1 MITAGEPQE
10 FIPLGREHL
19 KVHPGDVYLSIE
31 NVPAAPAAN
40 DHSLTR
46 DLLKALRGVS
56 LKDQAEEHW
65 FLKENINDDA
75 EEEFYWNGK
84 TVIWSKS
91 SGHGVK
97 KVQKSFTMENNVL
110 QVLWTEFRI
119 RSCKPRIMDAVI
131 EMETENHEA
140 LCGVCVVENSA
151 VSVFATN
158 GEDYIV
164 STPFEVLRAWTS
176 RYGIIF
182 ERNLAVE
189 KKENVSKQ
197 NQVDDL
203 PVIFSMMHPL
213 DDIAPVIKRRISAN
227 IVHINYFCDSSE
239 DIVFCCSDPS
249 LVMTYNKKGFHSIWK
264 LRTTTFQEADYACSK
279 IQMTTPIKT
288 NNTSAVSASKSSKSK
303 LNIST
308 QTPSLNAS
316 SPYHSYHSSRVASP
330 ASMQGR
336 SFSPGVSHLTHMA
349 TLSRSQ
355 PPSLTNS
362 LSHPH
367 GFTPLSAPSRSSFS
381 ASQETD
387 VCKFME
393 PLAPDICFDHEW
405 STDLS
410 CIGHQE
416 KASKVFLSKDI
427 TGHSYLCYFLKEQ
440 QSLQLIKFEE
450 NKSTKQWIFGSIS
463 SISTLDAEAL
473 PDLDLI
479 ITVDANFTLTLYT
492 GTVKICKV
500 HVADIF
506 GPINDVLTL
515 SNPLPPISYTTP
527 KRTSFIA
534 STRPP
539 SATSTKFGDESQILS
554 PVPMIIEEPIKSVL
568 NEEMSFFQVGPIKG
582 IRDSVRSRVTLETS
596 AGYYRLQIPEITVSK
611 TVSKC
616 LKALKYALPR
626 DIYTQVFI
634 KWYSSRNAPGPNDM
648 DTRSELNVFLLS
660 LLGLIGFDNDRIV
673 LGDCIKSHS
682 NVPAQVKKLKTHEK
696 GCDDDW
702 YHIMSL
708 NNHKQNVEFKFLNE
722 ASIQY
727 SPVEDICLFNDSAL
741 LFPYI
746 AHVLFAIHLVYEDC
760 KLDITL
766 WNDLCQMCSFLCELA
781 RELRQYKYLDHYW
794 QDFPEQ
800 FKSVNKHFIIS
811 EVDIQKVLY
820 PSYFAAPP
828 SIYHYINT
836 CLTSSI
842 AEPFP
847 YIPNV
852 TRMLHGIV
860 LVFAVLTSLENPV
873 FRIKDYLSDVTGLG
887 VKEDEVVNDS
897 LLSSCYSISYNP
909 KKAAVY
915 LITKLGFT
923 IKDINSLPIGLAL
936 PIKDALLNCWHEP
949 SGLWSKDMFDLIGR
963 RDLSSLQTPEKVK
976 VLPQPTKSKHE
987 HGKNS
992 SKDNFEDGLHHLDL
1006 EVLRLRFDQDH
1017 RVHDVFQML
1026 QSSKPVQISLV
1037 QRPEVSDHEFIEEQ
1051 ERHLYNLCIRTMA
1064 ATVGRG
1070 MFTLRAYNPVVTEA
1084 LPIPKLCLTG
1094 RAPPRNTTVDLSHID
1109 VPPNMNMWPLFH
1121 NGVAAG
1127 LSISLS
1133 ASKIDS
1139 TWMVYNKPR
1148 SSSSDTPTEHAGFL
1162 MALGLNG
1169 HLSRLSTLSIHD
1181 YLCKGHELTSVGI
1194 LLGVSAAK
1202 RGTMDLSATK
1212 LLSIH
1217 IEALLPPTSTE
1228 LDVAPAVQVAAVMG
1242 LGLLYQ
1248 GSGHHHMAEVLLGEI
1263 GRPPGPE
1270 MEHSID
1276 RESYSLAAGLALGL
1290 ITLGKGKEMSG
1301 VADFPMADQLYHYM
1315 VGGHKR
1321 PLTGIHKEKHKSPS
1335 YQIREGD
1342 NVNVDVTS
1350 PGATLAL
1357 GMMFFN
1363 TDNHAI
1369 ADWMTAPDTQFLLD
1383 MVRPD
1388 FLLLRTVSKGLILW
1402 TSIHPSVKWIE
1413 SHLPD
1418 IVSKHAFQR
1427 GVTNADVDYETMS
1440 QAYCNIIAG
1449 GCFCL
1454 GLKFAGSANAEAFE
1468 TLMQYAKHF
1477 LSLSRK
1483 HVGDQAGEQAGRS
1496 TIETCLNVVVLSL
1509 AMVMAGT
1516 GDLDVIRI
1524 CRHLRSRISQAAS
1537 YVLYGSHMVTHMA
1550 LGLLF
1555 LGGGRFTLSTT
1566 PLSIGAMICAFFPK
1580 FPQHSNDNRYH
1591 LQAFY
1596 HLYVLAVEP
1605 RLIVPR
1611 LIDSNKP
1618 VYINIKVTFK
1628 DTPYYEN
1635 AEFAV
1640 KAPCILPELKF
1651 LKRVVI
1657 EDPRYW
1663 PIVFDCD
1670 ENWDVLRNLLEN
1682 GGTLHV
1688 MQNAGCLP
1696 YSEDPQGFRSL
1707 LAQSYIW
1714 NNVHAWNIKNVQ
1726 ISDFSSDPVAL
1737 KFASCFLSP
1746 PSSAEEEKEWQQ
1758 KICGFLFECASLE
1771 KMEALPICVSMIQM
1785 AKLGNF
1791 NGHTF
1796 DLWQIKMVSAYEN
1809 WIKRYSS
1816 CYKDTLMLL
1825 RPDFGFSVS
1834 SVVERSIKKASI
1846 GLKNHLLQYITQN
1859 WTPVN
1864 NTLPDYPSALVGFI
1878 LLHDLKGVNSPNL
1891 QSIGEVN
1898 LPALYDHLRNF
1909 NLSTSSVMS
1918 VLSVLS
1924 S

>member
-19 KVHPGDVYLSIE
+19 KVHPGDVYLPIE
-31 NVPAAPAAN
+31 NVPAAPSTN

-46 DLLKALRGVS
+46 DLLKALRGVT
-56 LKDQAEEHW
+56 LKDQTEEHW
-65 FLKENINDDA
+65 FLKENPDDDS

-91 SGHGVK
+91 NGHGVRR
-97 KVQKSFTMENNVL
+97 VQKSFTMESNVL

-119 RSCKPRIMDAVI
+119 RSCKPRIVDSAI
-131 EMETENHEA
+131 EMEDTGHDA
-140 LCGVCVVENSA
+140 LSGICIVENSA
-151 VSVFATN
+151 LSVFATS
-158 GEDYIV
+158 GEDFTV
-164 STPFEVLRAWTS
+164 TTPFQVLRAWTS
-176 RYGIIF
+176 KYGVIL
-182 ERNLAVE
+182 ERNLTLDRR
-189 KKENVSKQ
+189 ENAAKQ
-197 NQVDDL
+197 NQVDNL

-213 DDIAPVIKRRISAN
+213 DDIAPVIKRKVNGTA
-227 IVHINYFCDSSE
+227 VEINYFCDSSE
-239 DIVFCCSDPS
+239 DIVFCSSNPS
-249 LVMTYNKKGFHSIWK
+249 FIMTYNKKGYHSVWK
-264 LRTTTFQEADYACSK
+264 LRTSTFQEADFACTN
-279 IQMTTPIKT
+279 IQMSTPCKSG
-288 NNTSAVSASKSSKSK
+288 NTPVASVSTKSK
-303 LNIST
+303 LNISS
-308 QTPSLNAS
+308 QTPSGNVG
-316 SPYHSYHSSRVASP
+316 SPYHTYSSRVASP
-330 ASMQGR
+330 ATR

-355 PPSLTNS
+355 PPSITSN
-362 LSHPH
+362 LSHPQN
-367 GFTPLSAPSRSSFS
+367 FTPLSTSRSSL
-381 ASQETD
+381 ALAQTND

-405 STDLS
+405 STDS
-410 CIGHQE
+410 SSTGHQE

-427 TGHSYLCYFLKEQ
+427 TGHNFLCYFLKDQ
-440 QSLQLIKFEE
+440 HVLQLVKFEE
-450 NKSTKQWIFGSIS
+450 IDFTKQWIFGSTF
-463 SISTLDAEAL
+463 SISALDAEVL
-473 PDLDLI
+473 PDLNLI
-479 ITVDANFTLTLYT
+479 IIVDINFTLSLYT
-492 GTVKICKV
+492 GTIKICKV

-506 GPINDVLTL
+506 GPANDILSL
-515 SNPLPPISYTTP
+515 SNPITTSFATP
-527 KRTSFIA
+527 KRPSLIS

-539 SATSTKFGDESQILS
+539 SASSTRFGDEILS
-554 PVPMIIEEPIKSVL
+554 PVPMIIEEPNKNVL
-568 NEEMSFFQVGPIKG
+568 SEEMSFFQVGPIKSV
-582 IRDSVRSRVTLETS
+582 RDCVRSRVTLET
-596 AGYYRLQIPEITVSK
+596 AIGYYRLQIPEITVSK

-616 LKALKYALPR
+616 LQALKYILPR
-626 DIYTQVFI
+626 DVYTQIFI
-634 KWYSSRNAPGPNDM
+634 KWYCSRNAPGPSDM
-648 DTRSELNVFLLS
+648 DTKSELNVFLMS
-660 LLGLIGFDNDRIV
+660 LLGMIGFDIDRII
-673 LGDCIKSHS
+673 LGDCIRNISSH
-682 NVPAQVKKLKTHEK
+682 PAQVKKMKTHEK
-696 GCDDDW
+696 GCDEDW
-702 YHIMSL
+702 SHLMFS
-708 NNHKQNVEFKFLNE
+708 NHHRQFIEFKFLGRTPPLHKQPP
-722 ASIQY
+722 A
-727 SPVEDICLFNDSAL
+727 DIILFNDSAL
-741 LFPYI
+741 LFPYM
-746 AHVLFAIHLVYEDC
+746 AHVLFALHLIYEDC
-760 KLDITL
+760 KLDVSL
-766 WNDLCQMCSFLCELA
+766 WNDLSQMCSFLSELA

-800 FKSVNKHFIIS
+800 FASVNKTFIIP
-811 EVDIQKVLY
+811 DGDLQKVHH
-820 PSYFAAPP
+820 PSFFSAVP
-828 SIYHYINT
+828 SIYKCIKE
-836 CLTSSI
+836 CLLFG
-842 AEPFP
+842 AVDPFP

-860 LVFAVLTSLENPV
+860 LVYALLTSVEKPV
-873 FRIKDYLSDVTGLG
+873 SCVKNYLTQISGLG
-887 VKEDEVVNDS
+887 VKEEEAISDS
-897 LLSSCYSISYNP
+897 VLSSCYTISSNP
-909 KKAAVY
+909 KKAAVF

-949 SGLWSKDMFDLIGR
+949 SGLWTKDVFDLIGR
-963 RDLSSLQTPEKVK
+963 RDLSSLQSSEKNRI
-976 VLPQPTKSKHE
+976 LPQPSKSKQD
-987 HGKNS
+987 HGKSNVA
-992 SKDNFEDGLHHLDL
+992 KDNFEDGLHHLDL
-1006 EVLRLRFDQDH
+1006 EVLRLRFGQDH

-1026 QSSKPVQISLV
+1026 QSSKPVQIALV

-1070 MFTLRAYNPVVTEA
+1070 MFTLRAYNPVVTET

-1127 LSISLS
+1127 LSISLN

-1148 SSSSDTPTEHAGFL
+1148 SSSNDSPTEHAGFL

-1181 YLCKGHELTSVGI
+1181 YLCKGHELISVGI

-1357 GMMFFN
+1357 GMMFFD
-1363 TDNHAI
+1363 TDNQAI
-1369 ADWMTAPDTQFLLD
+1369 AEWMTAPDTQFLLD

-1388 FLLLRTVSKGLILW
+1388 FLLLRTISKGLILW
-1402 TSIHPSVKWIE
+1402 SSIHPSMKWVE
-1413 SHLPD
+1413 SHLPE

-1427 GVTNADVDYETMS
+1427 GITHADVDYETMS

-1449 GCFCL
+1449 GCFCV

-1468 TLMQYAKHF
+1468 TLMYYAKHF

-1483 HVGDQAGEQAGRS
+1483 HVGEQAGRS

-1555 LGGGRFTLSTT
+1555 LGGGRFTLSTS
-1566 PLSIGAMICAFFPK
+1566 PLSIGALVCAFFPK

-1605 RLIVPR
+1605 RLIIPR

-1618 VYINIKVTFK
+1618 VYVNIKVKFK
-1628 DTPYYEN
+1628 DTPFYQN
-1635 AEFAV
+1635 AEFTV

-1651 LKRVVI
+1651 LKRVII
-1657 EDPRYW
+1657 EDSRYW

-1670 ENWDVLRNLLEN
+1670 ENWDVLCNLLEN

-1688 MQNAGCLP
+1688 MQSAGCLP

-1714 NNVHAWNIKNVQ
+1714 NNVHAWNIKKNVQ
-1726 ISDFSSDPVAL
+1726 ISNFSSDPVAL
-1737 KFASCFLSP
+1737 KFASCFLAPAATS
-1746 PSSAEEEKEWQQ
+1746 EQEKEWQQ
-1758 KICGFLFECASLE
+1758 KMCGFLFECASLE
-1771 KMEALPICVSMIQM
+1771 KMEALPICVAMIQM
-1785 AKLGNF
+1785 SKIINF
-1791 NGHTF
+1791 TYHTF
-1796 DLWQIKMVSAYEN
+1796 DLWQIKMVSAYEK

-1816 CYKDTLMLL
+1816 QYNDTLMLL
-1825 RPDFGFSVS
+1825 RPDFGLSIS
-1834 SVVERSIKKASI
+1834 SSIERSAKQAVK
-1846 GLKNHLLQYITQN
+1846 GMKNYLLQYINQN
-1859 WTPVN
+1859 WTPGERS
-1864 NTLPDYPSALVGFI
+1864 LPDYPSALVGF
-1878 LLHDLKGVNSPNL
+1878 LLMLDLQGVNSSNL
-1891 QSIGEVN
+1891 QSSGDIS
-1898 LPALYDHLRNF
+1898 LPSLFNHLRNF
-1909 NLSTSSVMS
+1909 NLSVSSIMS
-1918 VLSVLS
+1918 ILSVLS

>member
-19 KVHPGDVYLSIE
+19 KVHPEDVYLSIE

-151 VSVFATN
+151 VSVFSTN

-249 LVMTYNKKGFHSIWK
+249 LVMTYNKKGFHSVWK

-279 IQMTTPIKT
+279 IQMTTPMKM
-288 NNTSAVSASKSSKSK
+288 NNTSTASASKSSKSK
-303 LNIST
+303 LNISS

-355 PPSLTNS
+355 PPSQTNS

-367 GFTPLSAPSRSSFS
+367 GFTPLSAPSRNSFS

-450 NKSTKQWIFGSIS
+450 NKSTKQWVFGSVS

-479 ITVDANFTLTLYT
+479 ITVDSNFTLTLYT
-492 GTVKICKV
+492 GTMKICKV

-506 GPINDVLTL
+506 GPINDILTL

-527 KRTSFIA
+527 KRISFIA

-539 SATSTKFGDESQILS
+539 SASSTKFGDESQILS
-554 PVPMIIEEPIKSVL
+554 PVPMIIEEPTKSVL

-596 AGYYRLQIPEITVSK
+596 AGYYRLQIPKIAVSK

-616 LKALKYALPR
+616 LKALKYVLPR

-673 LGDCIKSHS
+673 LGDCIKNHS

-702 YHIMSL
+702 YFIMSL
-708 NNHKQNVEFKFLNE
+708 NNHKQSVEFKFLNE
-722 ASIQY
+722 ASIHH
-727 SPVEDICLFNDSAL
+727 SPVEDVYLFNDSAL

-781 RELRQYKYLDHYW
+781 RELRQYKYLDHYC

-800 FKSVNKHFIIS
+800 FKSVNKHFIIPDG
-811 EVDIQKVLY
+811 DIQKVLY

-873 FRIKDYLSDVTGLG
+873 FRIKDYLSEVIGLG
-887 VKEDEVVNDS
+887 VKEEEVVNDS
-897 LLSSCYSISYNP
+897 LLSSCYSINYNP

-963 RDLSSLQTPEKVK
+963 RDLSSLQSPEKLK
-976 VLPQPTKSKHE
+976 VLPQPTKSKE

-1127 LSISLS
+1127 LSISFN
-1133 ASKIDS
+1133 ASK
-1139 TWMVYNKPR
+1139 
-1148 SSSSDTPTEHAGFL
+1148 
-1162 MALGLNG
+1162 
-1169 HLSRLSTLSIHD
+1169 
-1181 YLCKGHELTSVGI
+1181 
-1194 LLGVSAAK
+1194 
-1202 RGTMDLSATK
+1202 
-1212 LLSIH
+1212 
-1217 IEALLPPTSTE
+1217 
-1228 LDVAPAVQVAAVMG
+1228 
-1242 LGLLYQ
+1242 
-1248 GSGHHHMAEVLLGEI
+1248 
-1263 GRPPGPE
+1263 
-1270 MEHSID
+1270 
-1276 RESYSLAAGLALGL
+1276 
-1290 ITLGKGKEMSG
+1290 
-1301 VADFPMADQLYHYM
+1301 
-1315 VGGHKR
+1315 
-1321 PLTGIHKEKHKSPS
+1321 
-1335 YQIREGD
+1335 
-1342 NVNVDVTS
+1342 
-1350 PGATLAL
+1350 
-1357 GMMFFN
+1357 
-1363 TDNHAI
+1363 
-1369 ADWMTAPDTQFLLD
+1369 
-1383 MVRPD
+1383 
-1388 FLLLRTVSKGLILW
+1388 
-1402 TSIHPSVKWIE
+1402 
-1413 SHLPD
+1413 

-1555 LGGGRFTLSTT
+1555 LGGGRFTLSTS

-1618 VYINIKVTFK
+1618 VYINMKVSFK
-1628 DTPYYEN
+1628 DTPYYEK
-1635 AEFAV
+1635 AEFTI

-1816 CYKDTLMLL
+1816 YYKDTLMLL

-1864 NTLPDYPSALVGFI
+1864 NTLPDYPSALAGFI
-1878 LLHDLKGVNSPNL
+1878 LFHDLKGVNSPNL
-1891 QSIGEVN
+1891 QSMGEVN
-1898 LPALYDHLRNF
+1898 LPALYDRLRNF